1 MEDFI
6 GNFVKY
12 VATEHPI
19 LLWIV
24 VIACCFGYLY
34 YSLYKQYLRD
44 WSSPSVRAKF
54 KKDMKRQLKRLAIA
68 LLIVGTV
75 CLIVIYNNS

>member
-1 MEDFI
+1 MLEDFL
-6 GNFVKY
+6 NFI
-12 VATEHPI
+12 ATKHPI
-19 LLWIV
+19 ALWIV

-44 WSSPSVRAKF
+44 WSSSSVRAKF

-68 LLIVGTV
+68 LLVVGII